1 MKLIKC
7 KQAVENPT
15 CGNVCCCLECDDRS
29 DCKEVCSSVQ
39 NQTVIDA
46 KDCEDAILE
55 GTEMVAFESKAIAVI
70 QAIADIASKK
80 KELEDQ
86 DKKMREQLEAAMEQY
101 NIKSFENELV
111 KITYVEPTTKTTVDS
126 KKLKEKHPDIYIEC
140 SKVSAIKGSVRIT
153 VK

>member
-1 MKLIKC
+1 MIKC

-15 CGNVCCCLECDDRS
+15 CGKVCCCLECNDRI
-29 DCKEVCSSVQ
+29 DCKEVCSDVRTQ
-39 NQTVIDA
+39 AVTDA
-46 KDCEDAILE
+46 HNCEDAIPE
-55 GTEMVAFESKAIAVI
+55 GNEMVAFESKAIAVI

-101 NIKSFENELV
+101 NVKSFENELV

-126 KKLKEKHPDIYIEC
+126 KKLKEKHPEIYTEC
-140 SKVSAIKGSVRIT
+140 SKISAVKGSVRIT